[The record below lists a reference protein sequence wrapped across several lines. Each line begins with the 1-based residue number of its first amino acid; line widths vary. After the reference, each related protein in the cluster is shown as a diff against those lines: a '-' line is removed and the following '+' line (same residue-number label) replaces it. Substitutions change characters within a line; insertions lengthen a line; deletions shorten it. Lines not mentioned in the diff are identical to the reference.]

1 MVKCHIC
8 GKEVAEDKAI
18 KVTIGGKTYYF
29 DNEGHL
35 NQFQPVKSI
44 SRRLSSV
51 VLSKTS
57 AELVAIGT
65 GLAGVFYT
73 ISALPAPALL
83 MDTFSAMAAIAALV
97 IGIEHLRYLREH
109 NLMRRAVLLFGI
121 GILIIVALVVW
132 NFGFR
137 FEQL

>member
-8 GKEVAEDKAI
+8 GKEVDDDKAL
-18 KVTIGGKTYYF
+18 KVTVSGKTHYF
-29 DNEGHL
+29 DTEEHL
-35 NQFQPVKSI
+35 NQFQPIKSI
-44 SRRLSSV
+44 SRILSSV
-51 VLSKTS
+51 VLSKTA
-57 AELVAIGT
+57 AEIVAIGA

-73 ISALPAPALL
+73 IQALPTQALL
-83 MDTFSAMAAIAALV
+83 MDTFSAMAAIAALI

-109 NLMRRAVLLFGI
+109 NLMRRAVLLLGI
-121 GILIIVALVVW
+121 GILIIVAVIVW

>member
-8 GKEVAEDKAI
+8 GKEVDDDKAL
-18 KVTIGGKTYYF
+18 KVTVSGKTHYF
-29 DNEGHL
+29 DTEEHL
-35 NQFQPVKSI
+35 NQFQPIKSI
-44 SRRLSSV
+44 SRILSSV

-57 AELVAIGT
+57 AEIVAIGT

-73 ISALPAPALL
+73 IQALPTQALL
-83 MDTFSAMAAIAALV
+83 MDTFSAMAAIAALI

-109 NLMRRAVLLFGI
+109 NLMRRAVLLLGI
-121 GILIIVALVVW
+121 GILIIVAVIVW